1 MLSVGILVDLICGEE
16 AGGQVK
22 CWERFAE
29 EAGSLGDQLD
39 LTLHFLGNGK
49 KNFSMSDNV
58 RFVTHPPVLGT
69 TRFNSMEHIAD
80 HTDLAPFHPE
90 LLSYLPKYDVIHTTD
105 AFFAMARTANH
116 FSRRN
121 GKPLVTSIHTD
132 VPRYTKLYA
141 NQIIGKLC
149 RTRRVRHLML
159 SKFHLDDVC
168 QTIMKWRCARYL
180 KKCDW
185 VLVSKAE
192 DFDWVGKALP
202 GKGISFLRRGI
213 NKEVFHPRK
222 RDRHKLERV
231 LGIPKDRFLLLFV
244 GRVDNG
250 KNVMALAEAARIL
263 LDQGEPIHLLIV
275 GDGADSEAVKRLVG
289 PAVTFTG
296 IIPQTRLPW
305 LYASADLFVF
315 PSEIEVHPN
324 VVLEAKS
331 SGLPVMVSAK
341 GGAAQHV
348 KNPGIDGFV
357 LDKSCPHSWA
367 RLAKK
372 LRLDSDYRTQVAI
385 EARRGIDIH
394 GPSWREVLV
403 DDLLPVWR
411 RVANGSE

>member
-1 MLSVGILVDLICGEE
+1 MISVGVLVDLMCREE

-29 EAGSLGDQLD
+29 EAGSLGGQLD
-39 LTLHFLGNGK
+39 LTLHFLGDEN

-58 RFVTHPPVLGT
+58 HCVTHPPVLGT

-80 HTDLAPFHPE
+80 HTDLAPFHPR
-90 LLSYLPKYDVIHTTD
+90 LLSYLPRYDVIHTTD

-116 FSRRN
+116 FTRRN

-149 RTRRVRHLML
+149 RTSRARHLLL
-159 SKFHLDDVC
+159 SKFHLDDAC
-168 QTIMKWRCARYL
+168 QAVMKWRFARYL
-180 KKCDW
+180 KGCDW
-185 VLVSKAE
+185 ILVSKTE
-192 DFDWVGKALP
+192 DFDWVGRALP

-213 NKEVFHPRK
+213 NKDLFHPRWRN
-222 RDRHKLERV
+222 RDRLERV

-250 KNVMALAEAARIL
+250 KNVMLLTEAARL
-263 LDQGEPIHLLIV
+263 LLEQGEPIHVLMV
-275 GDGADSEAVKRLVG
+275 GDGADSKAVQRLLG
-289 PAVTFTG
+289 PSVTFTG
-296 IIPQTRLPW
+296 IIPQSRLPW
-305 LYASADLFVF
+305 LYASSDLFVF

-331 SGLPVMVSAK
+331 SGLPVLVSAK

-348 KNPGIDGFV
+348 RNPGVDGFV
-357 LDKSCPHSWA
+357 LEEGSPHLWA
-367 RLAKK
+367 RLVKT
-372 LRLDSDYRTQVAI
+372 LRSDSDYRTRVGI
-385 EARRGIDIH
+385 EARNGIDTH

-403 DDLLPVWR
+403 DDLLPVWK